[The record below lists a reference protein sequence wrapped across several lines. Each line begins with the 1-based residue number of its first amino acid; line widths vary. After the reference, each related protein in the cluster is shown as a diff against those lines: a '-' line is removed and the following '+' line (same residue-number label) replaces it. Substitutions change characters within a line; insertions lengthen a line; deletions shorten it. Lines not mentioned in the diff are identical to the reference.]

1 MTEARRLLIIAYT
14 FPPMPTVG
22 ANRWDAMARHL
33 RIMGHDVT
41 VVSTSA
47 FGTRRDATEERYI
60 RRAADLTAARWLR
73 RALRRGALPPP
84 SDLPTP
90 GSNPPAE
97 SPLPVFLRQ
106 IFVPDLYA
114 ATWVPQ
120 ALRLAR
126 SVIAERHIEC
136 VITTSP
142 YESAHLVGLMLPR
155 RTACAWVA
163 DFRDGWSFEPHRPGF
178 PTRLQRWVDH
188 ELELRIARRADAIV
202 AATEPITSDFRTRL
216 NASAIHIANGFD
228 PLQYK
233 SSVGV
238 VLPDFQP
245 GSVTLVHTG
254 KLVGPA
260 KRHPGV
266 LFRALNRFKI
276 DDPESAARIKLLLA
290 GRLDTEE
297 MRVIAEA
304 GLDENIVVLGEL
316 SRIEALELQ
325 RQADVLLLLTSPD
338 GTEATGKLFEY
349 LSAGRPILALA
360 SSTAAKIVART
371 GTGIAVPPDDVDAIY
386 RQLQR
391 LASGSLPPYA
401 PHDIEP
407 YLYPAPAERMSEV
420 IETAIAR
427 RMLG

>member
-1 MTEARRLLIIAYT
+1 MTQARRLLVVAYT

-33 RIMGHDVT
+33 RLMGHDVT
-41 VVSTSA
+41 VISTSA
-47 FGTRRDATEERYI
+47 FGTRRDAREEQYV
-60 RRAADLTAARWLR
+60 RRAADLTAAPWLR

-84 SDLPTP
+84 SDLPALSP
-90 GSNPPAE
+90 SRPAE

-106 IFVPDLYA
+106 IFVPDLYV

-120 ALRLAR
+120 AFRLAR
-126 SVIAERHIEC
+126 TLIAERQIEC

-142 YESAHLVGLMLPR
+142 YESAHLVGLMLSR
-155 RTACAWVA
+155 QTRCAWVA

-178 PTRLQRWVDH
+178 PTRLQRWMDH
-188 ELELRIARRADAIV
+188 ELERTIVRRADVIV
-202 AATEPITSDFRTRL
+202 GATEPITSDFRTRL
-216 NASAIHIANGFD
+216 HVDAIHIANGFD
-228 PLQYK
+228 RLQHQ
-233 SSVGV
+233 SPVSVA
-238 VLPDFQP
+238 LPAFEPD
-245 GSVTLVHTG
+245 SVTIVHTG

-266 LFRALNRFKI
+266 LFRALTRLK
-276 DDPESAARIKLLLA
+276 DEDPELAARIKVLLA
-290 GRLDTEE
+290 GRMDTEE
-297 MRVIAEA
+297 TRVIAEA

-316 SRIEALELQ
+316 PRAESLELQ

-360 SSTAAKIVART
+360 SSTAAKIVSETCT
-371 GTGIAVPPDDVDAIY
+371 GSAVPPDDIDAIHG
-386 RQLQR
+386 QLRR
-391 LASGSLPPYA
+391 LASGTLPPYA
-401 PHDIEP
+401 PRGIES
-407 YLYPAPAERMSEV
+407 YLYPAPAERMSDV

-427 RMLG
+427 RTLG